1 MLLHRSLAMNVRVI
15 VNLFAQDTLL
25 VTSPTRVTVA
35 APAQLSPA
43 DTPVVDCTGTAL
55 AHVTV
60 VFAGQLMVG
69 ATLSNTVM
77 I

>member
-15 VNLFAQDTLL
+15 VNLFAHSTLL
-25 VTSPTRVTVA
+25 VTSLTSVTVA
-35 APAQLSPA
+35 EPAQLSPA
-43 DTPVVDCTGTAL
+43 DTPVVACAGTAL
-55 AHVTV
+55 AQVTV